1 MKACGPPRSEPTCL
15 AVISLRRRCRRC
27 RRTTALLAQFA
38 ACDESISR
46 RIVVLLQPDMSVV
59 SLSLYWDVAPVERGN
74 QMASENRFR
83 AEMEQI
89 LCDHPRTRFAKVV
102 LGMRR
107 GLSDV
112 QMAHEAAASG
122 QSIRAD
128 SVAAVRR
135 IVNLTLN
142 DELVTAPSE
151 AEEQANMYRELL
163 NYARSPEL
171 DQHISTRLA
180 QLRALGPNVRLTPL
194 GAVRL
199 GANDAPRPTRNDRK
213 CPDCG
218 LTHSGECF

>member
-1 MKACGPPRSEPTCL
+1 
-15 AVISLRRRCRRC
+15 
-27 RRTTALLAQFA
+27 
-38 ACDESISR
+38 
-46 RIVVLLQPDMSVV
+46 
-59 SLSLYWDVAPVERGN
+59 
-74 QMASENRFR
+74 MASENRFR
-83 AEMEQI
+83 VEMEQI
-89 LCDHPRTRFAKVV
+89 LCNHPRTRFAKVL

-107 GLSDV
+107 DLDDV
-112 QMAHEAAASG
+112 QMAQEAAASG

-135 IVNLTLN
+135 IVDLTLN

-151 AEEQANMYRELL
+151 AEEQANMFRELL
-163 NYARSPEL
+163 NYERSPEL

-194 GAVRL
+194 GEVRL
-199 GANDAPRPTRNDRK
+199 GANDCPRPTRNERK